1 MPKVRS
7 FCKGSAENGL
17 CFPDLQ
23 LSSWDNQEILTQGVE
38 HFLTLAP
45 WGTTEAPR
53 MGPESFDLSEGNG
66 C

>member
-45 WGTTEAPR
+45 
-53 MGPESFDLSEGNG
+53 
-66 C
+66 